1 MSGHSHW
8 STIRRKKEANDAK
21 KGKVF
26 TKLAREIIIAV
37 REGGGGDPDTNIRL
51 RMVLDKARSMGMPKD
66 NIERAIRR
74 GTGEDKDAVELVETT
89 YEGYG
94 PNGVALMIDVVTDNR
109 NRTVAAIRHLLT
121 RAGGSLADPG
131 SVAWQFTR
139 RGLISV
145 PASVDFEELFMAA
158 VEAGADDVVEGKG
171 EDNHEVYTDPSE
183 LHTVSTQLQ
192 EMGIPIESV
201 ELVMVPQNEIAL
213 DQSDAVKILKV
224 IEGLEDLDDVR
235 RVYSNLEMTEEA
247 INAYAAAVGD

>member
-158 VEAGADDVVEGKG
+158 VEAGADDVVEGEG
-171 EDNHEVYTDPSE
+171 EDNHEERFRS
-183 LHTVSTQLQ
+183 
-192 EMGIPIESV
+192 
-201 ELVMVPQNEIAL
+201 
-213 DQSDAVKILKV
+213 
-224 IEGLEDLDDVR
+224 R
-235 RVYSNLEMTEEA
+235 
-247 INAYAAAVGD
+247 